1 MNIKILIICFTI
13 LFIMAKCNSNHNKNC
28 VYTLIEIRPRF
39 DDSNNLML
47 PLINMVGGE
56 LHDYTAQINSTQ
68 LMVSYKDSIMYKAEI
83 QEKFNKLKT
92 SDNTYEV
99 LKDPNRLI
107 LINLNNDS
115 IIFQHN

>member
-1 MNIKILIICFTI
+1 MNIKILIICFSI
-13 LFIMAKCNSNHNKNC
+13 LLIMAKCNSNHNKNS
-28 VYTLIEIRPRF
+28 VYTLFEIRPRF

-56 LHDYTAQINSTQ
+56 LNDYTAQINSTL

-83 QEKFNKLKT
+83 QEKDNKLKT